1 METIRQKVCSFRNL
15 YKGLIR
21 CKKGVIWKDSVIVRR
36 INALQ
41 TVANLKDKLD
51 NGTYVIAEYSCFQV
65 YEPKKRD
72 IVSTRFIDRM
82 FQSSLVK
89 NYLYHEVQRR
99 FIYPNFACQLDKG
112 TDEAREYLKKMM
124 NKAFRKYG
132 KGAVIIKFDLHNYF
146 GSTPHSLAKAEMR
159 IYIRDDWVYIEVCRI
174 IDSFDQGPDPEVGIG
189 LGSEISQ
196 LVELAFLNDI
206 DHFIKEKL
214 GVEFYLRYMDDGILI
229 LPDMETA
236 KEVRRQLEQMIEA
249 KHLTLNKKKTQIFSI
264 MQGVKFLGFK
274 YHPTPTGKIIVTL
287 LPASVSKE
295 KRRLRKQVRTLPREK
310 VDQCYAS
317 WKSFVEPPKH
327 SKRHP
332 ERRIKRN
339 THSLIKYMDEYY
351 ETLWKEQEEHAES
364 SEQRQQC
371 EGTEQG

>member
-1 METIRQKVCSFRNL
+1 MCCTRKELPTSPSRQWEGERKSKDAGFLRDLSEIVCYQPCVFESMETIRQKVCSFRNL

-249 KHLTLNKKKTQIFSI
+249 KHLTLNKRRRRSS
-264 MQGVKFLGFK
+264 
-274 YHPTPTGKIIVTL
+274 
-287 LPASVSKE
+287 ASC
-295 KRRLRKQVRTLPREK
+295 R
-310 VDQCYAS
+310 A
-317 WKSFVEPPKH
+317 
-327 SKRHP
+327 
-332 ERRIKRN
+332 
-339 THSLIKYMDEYY
+339 
-351 ETLWKEQEEHAES
+351 
-364 SEQRQQC
+364 
-371 EGTEQG
+371 

>member
-1 METIRQKVCSFRNL
+1 MAVKVS
-15 YKGLIR
+15 
-21 CKKGVIWKDSVIVRR
+21 
-36 INALQ
+36 
-41 TVANLKDKLD
+41 
-51 NGTYVIAEYSCFQV
+51 
-65 YEPKKRD
+65 
-72 IVSTRFIDRM
+72 DR
-82 FQSSLVK
+82 S
-89 NYLYHEVQRR
+89 
-99 FIYPNFACQLDKG
+99 
-112 TDEAREYLKKMM
+112 EAK
-124 NKAFRKYG
+124 
-132 KGAVIIKFDLHNYF
+132 
-146 GSTPHSLAKAEMR
+146 
-159 IYIRDDWVYIEVCRI
+159 
-174 IDSFDQGPDPEVGIG
+174 
-189 LGSEISQ
+189 
-196 LVELAFLNDI
+196 
-206 DHFIKEKL
+206 
-214 GVEFYLRYMDDGILI
+214 
-229 LPDMETA
+229 
-236 KEVRRQLEQMIEA
+236 LEQMIEA